1 MSMNALQQLSA
12 ILQAEL
18 NHSSKLALILTQERD
33 ALSAADLN
41 QIQYLTQQ
49 KQPHVVQLEQLARQ
63 REQLLKAAGFPAG
76 KSGLEAF
83 IANHSE
89 QEASPVLQQL
99 QKLREVAKV
108 CRDTNQINGGIVN
121 VNRQHLVRA
130 LTILRGRDP
139 ETGAYGP
146 GGEYTSQVVRQPL
159 IGRV

>member
-18 NHSSKLALILTQERD
+18 NHSAKLALILKQERD
-33 ALSAADLN
+33 ALSSADLN
-41 QIQYLTQQ
+41 QVQYLTKE
-49 KQPHVVQLEQLARQ
+49 KQPHVVQLEQLGRQ

-83 IANHSE
+83 LANHDE
-89 QEASPVLQQL
+89 QEALPVQQL
-99 QKLREVAKV
+99 LEKLREVAKI
-108 CRDTNQINGGIVN
+108 CRDNNQINGGIVN

-139 ETGAYGP
+139 ETASYGP

>member
-1 MSMNALQQLSA
+1 LQQLSA

-18 NHSSKLALILTQERD
+18 NHGAKLALILKQERD
-33 ALSAADLN
+33 ALSAAELN
-41 QIQYLTQQ
+41 QIQYLTKE
-49 KQPHVVQLEQLARQ
+49 KQPHVVQLEQLGRQ

-83 IANHSE
+83 IANHDE
-89 QEASPVLQQL
+89 QEALPVQQL
-99 QKLREVAKV
+99 LEKLREVAKI
-108 CRDTNQINGGIVN
+108 CRDNNQINGGIVN
-121 VNRQHLVRA
+121 VNRQHLARA

-146 GGEYTSQVVRQPL
+146 GGEYTSQIVRQPL